1 MRRIMTWIFY
11 AIGGVGMA
19 IFAVGM
25 GDDMPNPISFTASPE
40 TNMWIFQM
48 SGFVS
53 AVSLLLAIGISIPG
67 RLGRVTNSGS
77 KPSE

>member
-40 TNMWIFQM
+40 W
-48 SGFVS
+48 S
-53 AVSLLLAIGISIPG
+53 AHPHSPPVRALPFPRLRHAIVP
-67 RLGRVTNSGS
+67 RVRMASC
-77 KPSE
+77 